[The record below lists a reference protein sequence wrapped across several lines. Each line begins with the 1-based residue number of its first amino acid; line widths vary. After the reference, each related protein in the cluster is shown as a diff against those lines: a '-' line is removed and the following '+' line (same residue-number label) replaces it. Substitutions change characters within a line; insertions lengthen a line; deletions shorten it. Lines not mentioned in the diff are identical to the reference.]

1 MRLFKNLLL
10 CLLLLQLIICMPET
24 GSRAKSLSAG
34 KWEKGRKFH
43 VPIKESGLDSMDQRN
58 GAMAEGVSEFAL
70 GECDAL
76 FMEVSYQVTE
86 RQTGSFD
93 FLAFIRHCA

>member
-1 MRLFKNLLL
+1 
-10 CLLLLQLIICMPET
+10 
-24 GSRAKSLSAG
+24 
-34 KWEKGRKFH
+34 
-43 VPIKESGLDSMDQRN
+43 MDQRN